1 MRVSIIPA
9 TERRGSELLC
19 TFIVEAVDH
28 HYRSV
33 IKYDTKSGAKA
44 AAERYATRLSQSE
57 FYDFTPARRME
68 ER

>member
-1 MRVSIIPA
+1 MRIAITPA
-9 TERRGSELLC
+9 FGDSDKW
-19 TFIVEAVDH
+19 TFLVEAGDH
-28 HYRSV
+28 HYRSG
-33 IKYDTKSGAKA
+33 ITYASRGLAKA